1 MINKNKKIKARK
13 PVNKTTTKKVATK
26 PVSAKKVAPKTTRK
40 VTKPKAKSKITVQS
54 VNSKQMNSTNPF
66 ERANVIKKN
75 DKSYNLQT
83 IAIDSNGLKIKKKT
97 LKSNPTNDKL
107 FREFL
112 AKNKNR
118 A

>member
-1 MINKNKKIKARK
+1 MINKNKKIKAKK
-13 PVNKTTTKKVATK
+13 PAKTTTKKVATK
-26 PVSAKKVAPKTTRK
+26 PVSAKQVAPKTTRK
-40 VTKPKAKSKITVQS
+40 VTKPKTAKSKITVQS
-54 VNSKQMNSTNPF
+54 VNAKQMKSANPF

-83 IAIDSNGLKIKKKT
+83 IAIDNNGLKIKKKT

-107 FREFL
+107 FRDYL
-112 AKNKNR
+112 AKKNR

>member
-13 PVNKTTTKKVATK
+13 PAKTTTKKVATK
-26 PVSAKKVAPKTTRK
+26 PTAKKMAPKTTRK
-40 VTKPKAKSKITVQS
+40 VTKPKTAKSKITVQS
-54 VNSKQMNSTNPF
+54 VNAKQMKSANPF

-83 IAIDSNGLKIKKKT
+83 IAIDNNGLKIKKKT

-107 FREFL
+107 FRDYL
-112 AKNKNR
+112 AKKNR